1 MQKSAVSKVSDAIVG
16 MAMLAAPGFYG
27 WYHSKHHMSV
37 ELDLVFFV
45 CVSIVGSLTLIQK
58 TLSGILQI
66 MSSPM
71 TMKII
76 DKTVDVGGVD
86 LLIKSKE

>member
-1 MQKSAVSKVSDAIVG
+1 
-16 MAMLAAPGFYG
+16 
-27 WYHSKHHMSV
+27 MSI